1 VEVGEGVTP
10 LRGAG
15 APVALGEL
23 VPEGVPWGGAPG
35 GDPEGEPFPALGA
48 GAGPLVA
55 TVGGRAYPGME
66 NGAGASAGGELGPPG
81 LVMLGSK
88 QGWGRSVAEGVT
100 AGALVGLPAGAPVGL
115 PLGVMVGLPL
125 GAPVGALPGAS
136 PGTSTGET
144 TSLVGRGA
152 GGVGTRVGGW

>member
-1 VEVGEGVTP
+1 

-23 VPEGVPWGGAPG
+23 VPEGVPWGGAP
-35 GDPEGEPFPALGA
+35 EGEPFPALGA
-48 GAGPLVA
+48 GPGPLVA

-66 NGAGASAGGELGPPG
+66 NGAGASAGGEACPAIGPG
-81 LVMLGSK
+81 LVMLGSR

-100 AGALVGLPAGAPVGL
+100 AGALVGLPAGTP
-115 PLGVMVGLPL
+115 VGLPL
-125 GAPVGALPGAS
+125 GAPVGLPLGAPVGAS